1 MSRLICYFVNCISYT
16 IEGPSDKTDEKETAS
31 SAKTT
36 RRGRRSVQVETKTA
50 DQTVKPA
57 RSSLPAVLEQ
67 ADSGNSDNTV
77 SVGSSVKDNEDMHP
91 KSRKAGRNTKKI
103 GSSVKVSEPES
114 KIDNVEENKK
124 DIPNNKSAPT
134 RSTRGKVDISDDK
147 TGNNSVDEKKK
158 IEALDHVSESTGT
171 RQSSRSKGKQTK
183 HVESEKSS
191 ELSKGRGSRTKDNA
205 EEQSSLR
212 TRTSGKHD
220 SQESMETSKRP
231 ARKTGV
237 NVISNVKDTET
248 SVNDATSSNAIK
260 QVKGSKH
267 KDMNDKVVDSKSS
280 EVTAET
286 EQIDTSDKQSRTS
299 RRRGK
304 ETECKQP
311 NEEVIAESQSSLT
324 SKTSIQKQ
332 TKTSRKRGRHA
343 SPETQA
349 DKVIKETTGSS
360 DLKEITNM
368 TSEMEQKS
376 KKESKGSG
384 KGKGKAENVQTVEE
398 KRGKVT
404 RGRLSHIP
412 DGSGDSQQVRNPLTL
427 KAPITTAAEDKFCDT
442 FPNFRQK

>member
-1 MSRLICYFVNCISYT
+1 MLRLISYI
-16 IEGPSDKTDEKETAS
+16 IEGPSDKTDQKETAS

-67 ADSGNSDNTV
+67 ADPGNNDTTI
-77 SVGSSVKDNEDMHP
+77 SVGSSVIDNEDQHP
-91 KSRKAGRNTKKI
+91 KSRKPGRNTKKT
-103 GSSVKVSEPES
+103 GNSVKVSEPES
-114 KIDNVEENKK
+114 KVDNIEENKK
-124 DIPNNKSAPT
+124 DVPNNKVAPT

-147 TGNNSVDEKKK
+147 KGNSSVDEKKK
-158 IEALDHVSESTGT
+158 GEALDHVGESTGT

-191 ELSKGRGSRTKDNA
+191 ELSKGRGSRAKDKA
-205 EEQSSLR
+205 EEQSSQR
-212 TRTSGKHD
+212 TRTSGKDD
-220 SQESMETSKRP
+220 SQDSIETSVRP
-231 ARKTGV
+231 ARKTCV
-237 NVISNVKDTET
+237 NVISNGKDTET

-267 KDMNDKVVDSKSS
+267 KDMKDKVVDSKTS

-286 EQIDTSDKQSRTS
+286 EQINTSDKQSRTS
-299 RRRGK
+299 RMKGK
-304 ETECKQP
+304 ETEIKQP
-311 NEEVIAESQSSLT
+311 NEEVIAESQSSVT
-324 SKTSIQKQ
+324 SKTSVQKQ

-368 TSEMEQKS
+368 TNEKEQKS
-376 KKESKGSG
+376 KKENKGSE
-384 KGKGKAENVQTVEE
+384 KGKGKAENVPTVVE

-404 RGRLSHIP
+404 RGRLSAVP
-412 DGSGDSQQVRNPLTL
+412 DGSGDSQQVRNLLMT
-427 KAPITTAAEDKFCDT
+427 IFCT
-442 FPNFRQK
+442 NCIYNL

>member
-1 MSRLICYFVNCISYT
+1 MSYI
-16 IEGPSDKTDEKETAS
+16 IEGPTDKTDQKETAS

-50 DQTVKPA
+50 DETVKPA

-67 ADSGNSDNTV
+67 ADPGNSDTTV
-77 SVGSSVKDNEDMHP
+77 SGGSSVIDNEDTHP
-91 KSRKAGRNTKKI
+91 KSRKAGRNAKKT

-114 KIDNVEENKK
+114 KIDNIEENKK
-124 DIPNNKSAPT
+124 DVPNNKVAPT
-134 RSTRGKVDISDDK
+134 RSSRGKVDVSDDK

-158 IEALDHVSESTGT
+158 VEALDHVGESTGT

-191 ELSKGRGSRTKDNA
+191 ELNKGRGSRTKDKA
-205 EEQSSLR
+205 EEHDSQG
-212 TRTSGKHD
+212 TRTGGKHD
-220 SQESMETSKRP
+220 SQESIVTSKRP
-231 ARKTGV
+231 GRKTGV
-237 NVISNVKDTET
+237 NAISNVKDTET
-248 SVNDATSSNAIK
+248 SLTDATSSNSIK
-260 QVKGSKH
+260 QVKH
-267 KDMNDKVVDSKSS
+267 KDMNDKAIDSKTS
-280 EVTAET
+280 ESTAET
-286 EQIDTSDKQSRTS
+286 EQIDTSDNQSRTS

-304 ETECKQP
+304 ETESKQP
-311 NEEVIAESQSSLT
+311 NEEVIAESQSSVT
-324 SKTSIQKQ
+324 SKTSVQKQ
-332 TKTSRKRGRHA
+332 TKPSRKRGRQA

-368 TSEMEQKS
+368 TSEKEEKF

-384 KGKGKAENVQTVEE
+384 KGKGKAENVPTVEE

-427 KAPITTAAEDKFCDT
+427 KAPITTVAEDKFCDT